1 MNKEEAV
8 DLILDYLDTLK
19 IKHSEPEE
27 DDENNIEILFVT
39 EGKDSPGGFIESA
52 ITFSENCLL
61 ARAYYNT
68 VGQKLVTTNLERFPA
83 LFRLMNVINEEKN
96 HIFIMRS
103 PYPYFDEEEEER
115 SAIFCPQLRM
125 TEDGNYDIKYQLI
138 VDYSYFELFPN
149 ETVHMLVVFLQNC
162 LNAFAPAVFGV
173 LTSKMNLKEAK
184 SYIVSKKM
192 EFTEKPE
199 NYTPTEEDENNE
211 LS

>member
-1 MNKEEAV
+1 MNKEEAIE
-8 DLILDYLDTLK
+8 LILDYLDLLK
-19 IKHSEPEE
+19 IEHSDPMPEE
-27 DDENNIEILFVT
+27 DDENNTEILFVT

-52 ITFSENCLL
+52 ITFSDNCIL

-68 VGQKLVTTNLERFPA
+68 VGQKLVTTNLERFPS
-83 LFRLMNVINEEKN
+83 LFRLLNVINEEKN
-96 HIFIMRS
+96 HISIQHS
-103 PYPYFDEEEEER
+103 PYFDDDEEK

-149 ETVHMLVVFLQNC
+149 ETSQMLVVFLQNC

-173 LTSKMNLKEAK
+173 LTSKMNLKKAK

>member
-1 MNKEEAV
+1 MNKEEALE
-8 DLILDYLDTLK
+8 LILDYLDTLK
-19 IKHSEPEE
+19 IMHSEPEE

-52 ITFSENCLL
+52 ITFSDNCIL
-61 ARAYYNT
+61 ARAYYNS
-68 VGQKLVTTNLERFPA
+68 VGQKLVAANLERFPS

-96 HIFIMRS
+96 HLSIQQHS
-103 PYPYFDEEEEER
+103 TYFDDDEER

-149 ETVHMLVVFLQNC
+149 ETAHMLVVFLQNC
-162 LNAFAPAVFGV
+162 LNAYAPAVFGV
-173 LTSKMNLKEAK
+173 LTSKMNLKQAK

-192 EFTEKPE
+192 EFTENPE
-199 NYTPTEEDENNE
+199 NYIPTEEDENNE

>member
-61 ARAYYNT
+61 ARAYFNT
-68 VGQKLVTTNLERFPA
+68 LGQKLVTTNLERFHA
-83 LFRLMNVINEEKN
+83 IFRLLN
-96 HIFIMRS
+96 FIYVENNNISIQNQS
-103 PYPYFDEEEEER
+103 PSFDDDEER

-125 TEDGNYDIKYQLI
+125 TEDGNHDIKYQVI
-138 VDYSYFELFPN
+138 VDYPYLELFPN
-149 ETVHMLVVFLQNC
+149 ETSQMVVVFLQLY
-162 LNAFAPAVFGV
+162 LNSGAPAVFGV
-173 LTSKMNLKEAK
+173 LTGEMNLYEAK
-184 SYIVSKKM
+184 NTVTNADKKM
-192 EFTEKPE
+192 EFPE
-199 NYTPTEEDENNE
+199 NYLPTEEDDE
-211 LS
+211 

>member
-61 ARAYYNT
+61 ARAYFNT
-68 VGQKLVTTNLERFPA
+68 LGQKLVTTNLERLPA
-83 LFRLMNVINEEKN
+83 LFRLLNFINEEKN
-96 HIFIMRS
+96 HISIQQQS
-103 PYPYFDEEEEER
+103 PSFDDDEER

-125 TEDGNYDIKYQLI
+125 TEDGNHDIKYQVI
-138 VDYSYFELFPN
+138 VDYPYLELFPN
-149 ETVHMLVVFLQNC
+149 ETSQMVVVFLQLY
-162 LNAFAPAVFGV
+162 LNSGAPAVFGV
-173 LTSKMNLKEAK
+173 LTGEMNLYEAK
-184 SYIVSKKM
+184 NTVTNADKKM
-192 EFTEKPE
+192 EFPE
-199 NYTPTEEDENNE
+199 NYLPTEEDDE
-211 LS
+211 